1 MNVFKKALDS
11 DRNFQSSL
19 YIGNLDPQ
27 VDEPLLYELFI
38 QLGPVKLLYLP
49 KDRIMRKH
57 QGFGFI
63 EFRTP
68 EDAGYALEILRG
80 IRLYG
85 RILKMKK
92 TDPKHGTSSTSSAGA
107 GDEVGLS
114 IGARLFVKN
123 LNQMVDD
130 KYLKETFGKFGNLI
144 ENPLIVRDEE
154 GNSKGHG
161 FVEYDSFEASDEA
174 IERMNG
180 AILMNNRVTV
190 EYAYK
195 EGKSRHGDSVERL
208 LAEKAKTN
216 VKKPVPTKTK
226 KPRRGQQ

>member
-1 MNVFKKALDS
+1 MNVFKKPLES
-11 DRNFQSSL
+11 ERNLQATI

-38 QLGPVKLLYLP
+38 QLSPVKLLNLP
-49 KDRIMRKH
+49 KDRILRQH
-57 QGFGFI
+57 QGYGFV
-63 EFRTP
+63 ELRTAQ
-68 EDAGYALEILRG
+68 DADYALEIFRG

-85 RILKMKK
+85 KTLKMKRAEPQASA
-92 TDPKHGTSSTSSAGA
+92 TTGSTGE
-107 GDEVGLS
+107 EVGLS

-123 LNQMVDD
+123 LNPMVDD
-130 KYLKETFGKFGNLI
+130 KYLKETFGKFGNLV
-144 ENPLIVRDEE
+144 ESPRVVRDEE

-161 FVEYDSFEASDEA
+161 FVEYDSFETSDEV

-180 AILMNNRVTV
+180 EILMNNKISV

-195 EGKSRHGDSVERL
+195 EGKTRHGDKVERL

-216 VKKPVPTKTK
+216 VKKTTSGRVRKPK
-226 KPRRGQQ
+226 KGRS